1 MHLESAKCFVVGQGH
16 QGQHFPVDLD
26 GSGWTGWKHLLP
38 VAAFLAVEEQV
49 PHAVSGHLVCASAL
63 SDLGAR
69 GGWVLVPPEKLE
81 LQGDGGMGEGT
92 HNTSH
97 FSRLLS
103 RGLLQSPELGSN
115 PTSWLRKEISTVPL
129 QRLQI
134 LPGRQAL
141 STSRRELGHCR
152 WVLVPALTIGPAI

>member
-49 PHAVSGHLVCASAL
+49 PHAVSGHLVCASAS

-69 GGWVLVPPEKLE
+69 GGWVLVPQRNLNFREMEAWGRGPTTPPIFQGCSPEACYRAQNWGATQLLGSGRKFPQSLFKDSRSS
-81 LQGDGGMGEGT
+81 QGDK
-92 HNTSH
+92 
-97 FSRLLS
+97 L
-103 RGLLQSPELGSN
+103 
-115 PTSWLRKEISTVPL
+115 
-129 QRLQI
+129 
-134 LPGRQAL
+134 
-141 STSRRELGHCR
+141 
-152 WVLVPALTIGPAI
+152 